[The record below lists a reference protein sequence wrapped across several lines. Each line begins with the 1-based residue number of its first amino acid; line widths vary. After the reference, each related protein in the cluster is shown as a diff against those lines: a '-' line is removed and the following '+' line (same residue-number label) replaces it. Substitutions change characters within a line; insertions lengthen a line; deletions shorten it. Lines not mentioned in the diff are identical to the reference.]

1 MKKKT
6 FVSPQVLQTVE
17 TCLEEN
23 LLAGASAM
31 GAVQTLGAEKVNY
44 NSTDTWY
51 D

>member
-6 FVSPQVLQTVE
+6 FVSPQVLQAVE

-31 GAVQTLGAEKVNY
+31 SAVQTLGAEKEVY
-44 NSTDTWY
+44 NSTDAWY